1 MLPLALSNDTSVL
14 DAPQLFASYSSMS
27 VSYSEISTGTAYY
40 SYTFTQYDTDYNG
53 TAAVQESYTIL
64 YASPTTYKVEISE
77 SQGQS
82 ILNATVWVLKSGT
95 AVAYSYLGQN
105 ITGSEATGL
114 YEGLMTPFFTE
125 SEYTILVQT
134 LTTANGVQASDQ
146 GTAKIGS
153 ATLALTN
160 YTAETVPL
168 TIPICDGSITLA
180 SSSVQIGA
188 VQGTSLSVLT
198 DLNVSGMETYNSHTN
213 QISYLSFQLLS
224 LSLA

>member
-1 MLPLALSNDTSVL
+1 
-14 DAPQLFASYSSMS
+14 
-27 VSYSEISTGTAYY
+27 
-40 SYTFTQYDTDYNG
+40 
-53 TAAVQESYTIL
+53 
-64 YASPTTYKVEISE
+64 
-77 SQGQS
+77 
-82 ILNATVWVLKSGT
+82 
-95 AVAYSYLGQN
+95 
-105 ITGSEATGL
+105 
-114 YEGLMTPFFTE
+114 MTPFFTE